1 MTFSVKISER
11 IARLKPSLTL
21 AVSARADKLKREGVD
36 VVAFGVGEPDFET
49 PAFVRDEIR
58 SQLLDAKGLG
68 KYTAVPG
75 TPELR
80 GAVAAELSAVHGFAI
95 APEAVIISAGAKHS
109 LYNLFMS
116 LLDAGDEVIVPT
128 PAWVSYA
135 DLVQMADGK
144 AVLLPTVAARD
155 YQIDAAALEQLITPR
170 TRAVLLNSPCNPTG
184 AVYTEATLRA
194 VGEVLL
200 RHPNVLVITDDIY
213 RKLVYGVAWTSIFQ
227 VCPAL
232 APRAV
237 LIDGVSKTYAM
248 TGWRIGYCAGPLALV
263 KAMSTLQGQS
273 TTNAATV
280 AQAAAVVALRGAPK
294 SAGDP
299 IEAMRVEFDKRRLA
313 MLAGLRDIPGVVV
326 QEPRGAFYC
335 FPDLSAFIALHGG
348 THASRAIADDVAL
361 ADYLLDEAR
370 VALVPGSGFFAP
382 GFARL
387 SYATSMERIE
397 EGLRRIKT
405 ALRKLRG

>member
-1 MTFSVKISER
+1 MTFSVKISDR

-49 PAFVRDEIR
+49 PAFVRDEIQA
-58 SQLLDAKGLG
+58 QLRDTKGLG

-80 GAVAAELSAVHGFAI
+80 AAVAAELAAVHGFAI

-128 PAWVSYA
+128 PAWVSYT

-144 AVLLPTVAARD
+144 AVLLPTVAAQD
-155 YQIDAAALEQLITPR
+155 YQLDAAALEKLITPR

-184 AVYTEATLRA
+184 AVYSEATMRA

-213 RKLVYGVAWTSIFQ
+213 RKLVYGVTWTSIFK

-294 SAGDP
+294 SGSDP

-313 MLAGLRDIPGVVV
+313 MVAGLRDIPGVVV

-335 FPDLSAFIALHGG
+335 FPDFSNFIG
-348 THASRAIADDVAL
+348 THKSRTIADDVAL

-397 EGLRRIKT
+397 EGLRRIKA
-405 ALRKLRG
+405 ALGMLPPRGK

>member
-1 MTFSVKISER
+1 MTPFQVKVSER

-21 AVSARADKLKREGVD
+21 AVSARADKLRREGVD

-49 PAFVRDEIR
+49 PAFVREAIR
-58 SQLLDAKGLG
+58 NQLQEGKGLG

-80 GAVAAELSAVHGFAI
+80 AAVAAELSAVHGMSLTV
-95 APEAVIISAGAKHS
+95 ENVIISAGAKHS

-116 LLDAGDEVIVPT
+116 LLDPGDEVIIPT

-135 DLVQMADGK
+135 DLVQMADGT
-144 AVLLPTVAARD
+144 AVLVPTVAAHD
-155 YQIDAAALEQLITPR
+155 YQLDPVALERAITPR
-170 TRAVLLNSPCNPTG
+170 TRALLLNSPCNPTG

-194 VGEVLL
+194 IAEVLL
-200 RHPNVLVITDDIY
+200 RHPQVLVITDDIY
-213 RKLVYGVAWTSIFQ
+213 RKLVYGVGWTSIFKL
-227 VCPAL
+227 CPEL

-248 TGWRIGYCAGPLALV
+248 TGWRIGYCAAPPPLV

-273 TTNAATV
+273 TTNATTV
-280 AQAAAVVALRGAPK
+280 AQAAALIALRGVP
-294 SAGDP
+294 AGTPDP
-299 IEAMRVEFDKRRLA
+299 VEAMRLEFDQRRQVMVA
-313 MLAGLRDIPGVVV
+313 ALRDIPGVEVP
-326 QEPRGAFYC
+326 EPRGAFYC
-335 FPDLSAFIALHGG
+335 FPDLSAFIGAQGKQP
-348 THASRAIADDVAL
+348 IADDVAL

-397 EGLRRIKT
+397 EGVRRIKA
-405 ALRKLRG
+405 ALGRLRG